1 MKAIAILVGVL
12 VSLSA
17 ASDEITDKP
26 QEPSVEIL
34 GVKIVRGMPESEVR
48 ASLPNIHCAEKAAG
62 VNPGIDHCGVSDG
75 VPPGADGEVTFKDG
89 LVYSATRN
97 WFIPEGAEP
106 LEVLMMLN
114 DILTRLTGEEDAAC
128 AKIET
133 HSDQE
138 PTYTIFALPEKVLT
152 VQTHIMSGRSGVYFK
167 ESLRVNPV
175 PDSNRTRGKKMQG
188 TEWCAYVN

>member
-17 ASDEITDKP
+17 ASDETTDKP
-26 QEPSVEIL
+26 HEPSVEIL
-34 GVKIVRGMPESEVR
+34 GVKIVRGMPEADIR
-48 ASLPNIHCAEKAAG
+48 AAFPSVYCAEE
-62 VNPGIDHCGVSDG
+62 NPVDPIFDYCSVGDG
-75 VPPGADGEVTFKDG
+75 VPPGADGDVTFKDG
-89 LVYSATRN
+89 FVYNASRN

-106 LEVLMMLN
+106 IEVLMMLN

-133 HSDQE
+133 HNDQ
-138 PTYTIFALPEKVLT
+138 YSAVTIFALPEKVLT
-152 VQTHIMSGRSGVYFK
+152 VRMHTLPGRAGALFK

-175 PDSNRTRGKKMQG
+175 PDSYKTSGKKMQG
-188 TEWCAYVN
+188 KEWCAYAK

>member
-1 MKAIAILVGVL
+1 MKATVILIGVL
-12 VSLSA
+12 VSCSA
-17 ASDEITDKP
+17 ASEELTDRT

-34 GVKIVRGMPESEVR
+34 GVKIVRGMPEAEVR
-48 ASLPNIHCAEKAAG
+48 ASFPDLYCAEKAT
-62 VNPGIDHCGVSDG
+62 VDPSVDYCSVSDG
-75 VPPGADGEVTFKDG
+75 VPPDADGEIAFKDG
-89 LVYSATRN
+89 FVYNATRN

-128 AKIET
+128 AKIAT

-138 PTYTIFALPEKVLT
+138 PAYTIFALPEKVLS
-152 VQTHIMSGRSGVYFK
+152 VQMHNMTGRSGAFFK

-175 PDSNRTRGKKMQG
+175 PDSYKTRGKKMQG
-188 TEWCAYVN
+188 TEWCAYVK